1 MDNQYLDERTS
12 PPVSPI
18 SQSLNSSILSLNIFA
33 VFELETP
40 ITEFEVQEICH
51 KHILPLNIRFSS
63 IMERNKKGVLRWKKV
78 VTRVEDHLIVPKFPL
93 GLARETYEEHL
104 REYLSKIGC
113 VKFSED
119 KPLWEIHLVKYPSL
133 KGVCTLIFKA
143 SHAIGDGYSLIR
155 LFFKSCQRADHP
167 SLPLTFPKLSLKKQ
181 GNSTALGM
189 GMKML
194 GFMGKCVNTAYDVV
208 ESTLRVTCLEDR
220 PSAIRLQSSTNMEI
234 ELFKPFN
241 IYSVTLSLERVKQVK
256 TKLGATVND
265 VITGLLS
272 YIIHLYTLRKRKM
285 DRCGEDGSLMDSNY
299 AGVNTNM
306 TLSVMLNMRIFEGF
320 TNIEDMISADAWGN
334 RSRSMF
340 AKLPTFTNLEKVN
353 PLNFIVKAKET
364 MDRKKN
370 SMVFYF
376 IDKVLNVTACI
387 RGQKGMEKMVY
398 SSFKNASTMISSV
411 IGPREKMA
419 LCNHPV
425 NSFYFFVSGIPQSIT
440 FFSVSCMEQLKLVVT
455 MEKGFIDS
463 KLFSSCMDEA
473 FDDIFQAAFENSQD
487 KSTTVISPRQGLDK

>member
-1 MDNQYLDERTS
+1 MDNLYLDEGTS

-18 SQSLNSSILSLNIFA
+18 SQSLNIPLISKLWFRQ
-33 VFELETP
+33 TP

-63 IMERNKKGVLRWKKV
+63 IMDRNKKGVLRWKKV
-78 VTRVEDHLIVPKFPL
+78 ITRVEDHLIVPAFFFIR
-93 GLARETYEEHL
+93 RENFIKEE
-104 REYLSKIGC
+104 ESMMSTCENIYPKTGC
-113 VKFSED
+113 EIFSED

-133 KGVCTLIFKA
+133 KGACTLIFKA

-181 GNSTALGM
+181 GNSTVLGM
-189 GMKML
+189 GKEML

-208 ESTLRVTCLEDR
+208 ETTLRVTCLEDR
-220 PSAIRLQSSTNMEI
+220 TSVIRLQSSPNMEI

-241 IYSVTLSLERVKQVK
+241 IYSVTLSLERVKQI
-256 TKLGATVND
+256 VND

-272 YIIHLYTLRKRKM
+272 YIIHLYISRKTKM
-285 DRCGEDGSLMDSNY
+285 DQCGEDCSVTDSNY
-299 AGVNTNM
+299 GVENTNM
-306 TLSVMLNMRIFEGF
+306 TLAVMLNMRVFEGF

-340 AKLPTFTNLEKVN
+340 AKLPTFTNLENVN

-376 IDKVLNVTACI
+376 IDKVLNAAACI
-387 RGQKGMEKMVY
+387 RGQKVCVQIIILPEWRKWFIHV
-398 SSFKNASTMISSV
+398 FKNASTMISSV
-411 IGPREKMA
+411 IDPKEKMA
-419 LCNHPV
+419 LCNHHV
-425 NSFYFFVSGIPQSIT
+425 NSFYFFLSGVPQSIT
-440 FFSVSCMEQLKLVVT
+440 FISVSCMEQLKLVVT

-463 KLFSSCMDEA
+463 KLFSFCMDEA
-473 FDDIFQAAFENSQD
+473 FDDIFHAAFENSQD
-487 KSTTVISPRQGLDK
+487 KEGVQQ

>member
-1 MDNQYLDERTS
+1 MDNLYLDEGTS

-18 SQSLNSSILSLNIFA
+18 SQSLNSSILSLYIFA

-78 VTRVEDHLIVPKFPL
+78 VTRVEDHLIVPAFPK
-93 GLARETYEEHL
+93 GLARESYDEYL

-113 VKFSED
+113 EKFSED

-133 KGVCTLIFKA
+133 KGACTMIFKA
-143 SHAIGDGYSLIR
+143 SHAIGDGYSLVR

-181 GNSTALGM
+181 DNSKRSVIGM
-189 GMKML
+189 GKIML
-194 GFMGKCVNTAYDVV
+194 GFMGKCVNTTYDVV

-220 PSAIRLQSSTNMEI
+220 PSAIRSESSNLEI

-272 YIIHLYTLRKRKM
+272 YIIHLYALRKTGM
-285 DRCGEDGSLMDSNY
+285 DQYSKDGSTTDTNSGG
-299 AGVNTNM
+299 ANTNM
-306 TLSVMLNMRIFEGF
+306 TLAVMLNMRVFEGF
-320 TNIEDMISADAWGN
+320 TNIEDMIRAERWGN
-334 RSRSMF
+334 RSRF
-340 AKLPTFTNLEKVN
+340 IFVNLPSFTNHEKVS
-353 PLNFIVKAKET
+353 PLDFIIKAKET
-364 MDRKKN
+364 MDKKKN
-370 SMVFYF
+370 SMMFYF
-376 IDKVLNVTACI
+376 IDKLLNTALWI
-387 RGQKGMEKMVY
+387 WGQKGMEELIY
-398 SSFKNASTMISSV
+398 SSFKNASTMISGV
-411 IGPREKMA
+411 IGPKDKMT
-419 LCNHPV
+419 LYNHPI
-425 NSFYFFVSGIPQSIT
+425 NSFYFFTSGIPQSVA
-440 FFSVSCMEQLKLVVT
+440 FFSVSYMEQLKLVVT

-463 KLFSSCMDEA
+463 KLFSSCVDEA
-473 FDDIFQAAFENSQD
+473 FDDIFQAGIE
-487 KSTTVISPRQGLDK
+487 I

>member
-1 MDNQYLDERTS
+1 MDNLYLDERTS

-63 IMERNKKGVLRWKKV
+63 IMERNEKGVLRWKKV
-78 VTRVEDHLIVPKFPL
+78 VTLFEDHLIVPVFPI
-93 GLARETYEEHL
+93 GLARENFDEYL
-104 REYLSKIGC
+104 REYCSKIGC
-113 VKFSED
+113 EKFSED

-133 KGVCTLIFKA
+133 KGACTLIFKA

-167 SLPLTFPKLSLKKQ
+167 LLPLTFPKLSLKKR
-181 GNSTALGM
+181 GNSKRTVIGM
-189 GMKML
+189 GKEML
-194 GFMGKCVNTAYDVV
+194 GFMGKCLNTTYDVV

-220 PSAIRLQSSTNMEI
+220 PSAIRSESSTNMEI

-241 IYSVTLSLERVKQVK
+241 IYSVTLSVERVKQVK

-272 YIIHLYTLRKRKM
+272 YIIHLYTLRKTNM
-285 DRCGEDGSLMDSNY
+285 DQCGVDCSVTDSNY
-299 AGVNTNM
+299 GVGNTNM
-306 TLSVMLNMRIFEGF
+306 TLSVMLNMRVFEGF

-340 AKLPTFTNLEKVN
+340 AKLPTFTNFEKVN
-353 PLNFIVKAKET
+353 PLNFILKAKET

-376 IDKVLNVTACI
+376 IDKVLNAAACI

-411 IGPREKMA
+411 IGPKEKMA

-425 NSFYFFVSGIPQSIT
+425 NSFYFFLSGIPQSIT
-440 FFSVSCMEQLKLVVT
+440 FTSVSCMEQLKLVVT

-487 KSTTVISPRQGLDK
+487 KEYNSNITKTRT